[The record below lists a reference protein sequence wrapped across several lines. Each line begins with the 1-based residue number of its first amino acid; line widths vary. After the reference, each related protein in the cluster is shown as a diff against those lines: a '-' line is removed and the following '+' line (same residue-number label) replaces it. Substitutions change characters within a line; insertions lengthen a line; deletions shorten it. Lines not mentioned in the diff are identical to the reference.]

1 MSSPAPKSPEMS
13 DKSRKY
19 DRQIR
24 LWGEHGQTVLENA
37 QICLINATALGT
49 EILKGI
55 VLPGIGGFTIVD
67 HRPVTEEDVG
77 CNFFLDLDSV
87 GQPRAKRCMQLL
99 QELNP
104 DVNGDYVDE
113 HVEQLID
120 GQPDFFRSFDVVV
133 ATSISERTIVRL
145 SNVLWEQNIPL
156 IVARSVGFYGVAR
169 LQLREHCV
177 IETHPDNKQTDLRLE
192 HPFEEL
198 KKHMAEA
205 QVTNKVPWLV
215 VLYKVLQEW
224 VDAHD
229 GRYPASYR
237 EKLELRE
244 LIRSKMDGEQENFEE
259 AIKAV
264 NSSFGGG
271 KPSSVVQEILQDDRC
286 VNVNTESNAFW
297 IMARAL
303 KDFVD
308 NEGNGLLPVPGVLP
322 DMTADTNSYISLQ
335 TVYRNQAAH
344 DAEIV
349 FRRARQLLKELNKP
363 NDLITDKDVRLFCR
377 EAANIAVVR
386 GTKITDE
393 FDKGYHR
400 SSHIASVLE
409 TPNSL
414 MGHYIVL
421 RALDRFQADYGCLPG
436 ESEAE
441 SDTTGM
447 KSIAAKML
455 SEWGIGTPL
464 SDDLAYE
471 ICRYGGAEIHSISAY
486 LGGCIAH
493 ELIKL
498 MSYASFDNNA
508 TGNSTITNEADF
520 QKTAQIVVASIQK
533 ILQNV
538 SSMQRMVNQF
548 GTAQDSPEL
557 KQQLHQIRSYT
568 QQLINDT
575 TNQLNDLV
583 NCKERHLK
591 IQRDRL
597 VDEFSTALNAFQAV
611 QRKTVDLEKN
621 AVRQARQASG
631 AAMTLNKPPGSHHSS
646 MGSNYNNTSN
656 SGGSSMFEDNFITGS
671 RGQTQEQMQEEIDL
685 QALED
690 QERTIRELEENIVS
704 VNEIYKKLGALVYE
718 QSHQVDSIEASV
730 EQTSVFVSEGV
741 QQLKQASHYQNK
753 ARKKKLILAVDQAE
767 CQNTQLIRAS
777 IHNEKARKQKTHVLF
792 NMKFTLSTVTKCSG
806 RLGMLGGLDRLPN
819 LSLQTPAFIF
829 HTKGGSIP
837 HLSKEAMQHFSNEP
851 ACFLHLSISN
861 TLHMQEA
868 IKASRTSIAEF
879 IAQSNCA
886 TLLFVRDP
894 SESPI
899 PGLPEKELL
908 PIYTRN
914 GRRNIS
920 LEQYMTLVET
930 FRPDAYVPLYDGDT
944 DANSSK
950 KREQKSLDRTEKF
963 VEQCLEWHR
972 KSDALQSSCL
982 IGPVVGGYNEKLRE
996 QSIEFLRRSDDT
1008 FAGYLIE
1015 GLHMHGPSVVRMD
1028 ATAAVPIVGNVCKLL
1043 PEEKVRFCFGPYD
1056 PIVLLDMIS
1065 AGVDVFD
1072 TSYAFLKAA
1081 QEHRAL
1087 VFSFDVSTTGE
1098 QHTTELD
1105 TTDSQWAEDFGPLLP
1120 GCMCYTCQKHSRAYV
1135 HHLYNT
1141 REMLGPIL
1149 LMMHNLH
1156 HYTEYFKAIRHHVA
1170 NDSLPELKKHLA
1182 AQKSLPPYE
1191 PSKEDKLPIPAAQK
1205 ADTVEPLEE
1214 LVEKQNKKQRA

>member
-67 HRPVTEEDVG
+67 HRSVTEEDVG

-145 SNVLWEQNIPL
+145 SNVLWEQNVPL

-169 LQLREHCV
+169 LQLREHCI

-198 KKHMAEA
+198 KKHMDATEI
-205 QVTNKVPWLV
+205 TNKVPWLV
-215 VLYKVLQEW
+215 VLYKFLQEW
-224 VDAHD
+224 VTIHE
-229 GRYPASYR
+229 GRYPSTYR
-237 EKLELRE
+237 EKSELRE

-271 KPSSVVQEILQDDRC
+271 KPSSSVREILADERC
-286 VNVNTESNAFW
+286 INVNTESNAFW

-322 DMTADTNSYISLQ
+322 DMTADTSSYISLQ

-498 MSYASFDNNA
+498 VTRQYRPIDN
-508 TGNSTITNEADF
+508 T
-520 QKTAQIVVASIQK
+520 
-533 ILQNV
+533 
-538 SSMQRMVNQF
+538 
-548 GTAQDSPEL
+548 
-557 KQQLHQIRSYT
+557 
-568 QQLINDT
+568 
-575 TNQLNDLV
+575 
-583 NCKERHLK
+583 
-591 IQRDRL
+591 
-597 VDEFSTALNAFQAV
+597 
-611 QRKTVDLEKN
+611 
-621 AVRQARQASG
+621 
-631 AAMTLNKPPGSHHSS
+631 
-646 MGSNYNNTSN
+646 
-656 SGGSSMFEDNFITGS
+656 FI
-671 RGQTQEQMQEEIDL
+671 
-685 QALED
+685 
-690 QERTIRELEENIVS
+690 
-704 VNEIYKKLGALVYE
+704 
-718 QSHQVDSIEASV
+718 
-730 EQTSVFVSEGV
+730 
-741 QQLKQASHYQNK
+741 
-753 ARKKKLILAVDQAE
+753 
-767 CQNTQLIRAS
+767 
-777 IHNEKARKQKTHVLF
+777 
-792 NMKFTLSTVTKCSG
+792 
-806 RLGMLGGLDRLPN
+806 
-819 LSLQTPAFIF
+819 
-829 HTKGGSIP
+829 
-837 HLSKEAMQHFSNEP
+837 
-851 ACFLHLSISN
+851 
-861 TLHMQEA
+861 
-868 IKASRTSIAEF
+868 
-879 IAQSNCA
+879 
-886 TLLFVRDP
+886 
-894 SESPI
+894 
-899 PGLPEKELL
+899 
-908 PIYTRN
+908 
-914 GRRNIS
+914 
-920 LEQYMTLVET
+920 
-930 FRPDAYVPLYDGDT
+930 YDGST
-944 DANSSK
+944 S
-950 KREQKSLDRTEKF
+950 QTET
-963 VEQCLEWHR
+963 
-972 KSDALQSSCL
+972 
-982 IGPVVGGYNEKLRE
+982 YKL
-996 QSIEFLRRSDDT
+996 
-1008 FAGYLIE
+1008 
-1015 GLHMHGPSVVRMD
+1015 
-1028 ATAAVPIVGNVCKLL
+1028 
-1043 PEEKVRFCFGPYD
+1043 
-1056 PIVLLDMIS
+1056 
-1065 AGVDVFD
+1065 
-1072 TSYAFLKAA
+1072 
-1081 QEHRAL
+1081 
-1087 VFSFDVSTTGE
+1087 
-1098 QHTTELD
+1098 
-1105 TTDSQWAEDFGPLLP
+1105 
-1120 GCMCYTCQKHSRAYV
+1120 
-1135 HHLYNT
+1135 
-1141 REMLGPIL
+1141 
-1149 LMMHNLH
+1149 
-1156 HYTEYFKAIRHHVA
+1156 
-1170 NDSLPELKKHLA
+1170 
-1182 AQKSLPPYE
+1182 
-1191 PSKEDKLPIPAAQK
+1191 
-1205 ADTVEPLEE
+1205 
-1214 LVEKQNKKQRA
+1214 